1 MKPYKFLL
9 LLTGALIMLLG
20 ACKKETHTPI
30 NTTGEKPDVLKNV
43 VITNLAGSAKISYSL
58 PNNKDILYV
67 KAVYKIK
74 AGQEPREIR
83 SSYYNN
89 FLVVDGFGDTAT
101 HDIALYVVSRNE
113 IASDPVTT
121 SVKPLS
127 PPMMDVR
134 KSLAV
139 KTDFGGINIKFVN
152 ETKADLAIVTLAA
165 DSTGALVPSDV
176 HYTKLP
182 GGNYS
187 VRGFAAVKTK
197 FGFFVRDHW
206 GNQSDTMYQE
216 VETLFEKLLDKAT
229 FREVKLPG
237 DTDFGWG
244 YPISGL
250 WNGTMWHSADKL
262 DGFPMSIS
270 FDMGVTAQLSRITL
284 WQRPNEWIYLQNN
297 LRKFEI
303 WGSVNPAS
311 DGSWESWTKLVEHT
325 VIKPSGLPVGQT
337 TQDDIDASIAGEQM
351 TVPLDAPRVRYIRI
365 KILRT
370 WTDGGYAANI
380 QKLQLWGNDK

>member
-9 LLTGALIMLLG
+9 LLTSSISLLLAG
-20 ACKKETHTPI
+20 CKKETHTPV
-30 NTTGEKPDVLKNV
+30 NTEGEKPDVLKNV
-43 VITNLAGSAKISYSL
+43 VITNMPGAAKISYSL
-58 PNNKDILYV
+58 PTNKDILYV

-74 AGQEPREIR
+74 SGQQAREIR

-113 IASDPVTT
+113 VASDAVTT
-121 SVKPLS
+121 AVKPLS

-134 KSLAV
+134 KSLLV
-139 KTDFGGINIKFVN
+139 KKDFGGINIKFAN
-152 ETKADLAIVTLAA
+152 ETKADLAIVTLVT
-165 DSTGALVPSDV
+165 DSLGALVPSDV

-182 GGNYS
+182 GGSYS

-206 GNQSDTMYQE
+206 GNQSDTMFQE
-216 VETLFEKLLDKAT
+216 VEPLFEKLLDKST

-244 YPISGL
+244 FPISGL

-270 FDMGVTAQLSRITL
+270 FDLGVTAQLSRITL

-311 DGSWESWTKLVEHT
+311 DGSWDSWTKLVEHT
-325 VIKPSGLPVGQT
+325 VIKPSGLPVGQK

-380 QKLQLWGNDK
+380 QEMKFWGNDK

>member
-9 LLTGALIMLLG
+9 LLTGSISLLLAG
-20 ACKKETHTPI
+20 CKKETHTPV
-30 NTTGEKPDVLKNV
+30 NTEGEKPDVLKNV
-43 VITNLAGSAKISYSL
+43 VITNMPGSAKISYSL
-58 PNNKDILYV
+58 PPNKDILYV

-74 AGQEPREIR
+74 SGQQAREIR

-113 IASDPVTT
+113 IASDAVTT
-121 SVKPLS
+121 AVKPLS

-134 KSLAV
+134 KSLLV
-139 KTDFGGINIKFVN
+139 KKDFGGININFAN
-152 ETKADLAIVTLAA
+152 ETKADLAIVTLVT
-165 DSTGALVPSDV
+165 DSLGALVPSDV

-206 GNQSDTMYQE
+206 GNQSDTLFQE
-216 VETLFEKLLDKAT
+216 VEPLFEKLLDKST

-244 YPISGL
+244 FPISGL

-270 FDMGVTAQLSRITL
+270 FDLGVTAQLSRITL

-311 DGSWESWTKLVEHT
+311 DGSWDSWTKLVEHT
-325 VIKPSGLPVGQT
+325 VIKPSGLPVGQK

-380 QKLQLWGNDK
+380 QEMKFWGNDK

>member
-1 MKPYKFLL
+1 MTSYKLL
-9 LLTGALIMLLG
+9 LLFSGALLLA
-20 ACKKETHTPI
+20 ACQKETHSPV

-43 VITNLAGSAKISYSL
+43 VITNLPGSAKIGYSL
-58 PNNKDILYV
+58 PANKDILYV

-74 AGQEPREIR
+74 AGQEQREIR

-101 HDIALYVVSRNE
+101 HEIALYVVSRNE
-113 IASDPVTT
+113 IASDPVTA

-127 PPMMDVR
+127 PPMMNVR
-134 KSLAV
+134 NSLLV
-139 KTDFGGINIKFVN
+139 KKDFGGINVSFKN
-152 ETKADLAIVTLAA
+152 ETKADLAIITLAT
-165 DSTGALVPSDV
+165 DSAGVFGPADV
-176 HYTKLP
+176 HYTKLES
-182 GGNYS
+182 GNYS
-187 VRGFAAVKTK
+187 VRGFPAEKKK

-206 GNQSDTMYQE
+206 GNQSDTILQDIE
-216 VETLFEKLLDKAT
+216 PIFEKLLDKST

-237 DTDFGWG
+237 DTDYGWG

-262 DGFPMSIS
+262 DGFPMSIT
-270 FDMGVTAQLSRITL
+270 FDFGVTAQLSRITL
-284 WQRPNEWIYLQNN
+284 WQRPAEWIYLQNN
-297 LRKFEI
+297 VRKFEI

-325 VIKPSGLPVGQT
+325 VVKPSGLPVGQT

-351 TVPLDAPRVRYIRI
+351 VVPLDAPKVRYIRL

-380 QKLQLWGNDK
+380 QEIKFWGNDK